1 MCVGLVVAASLA
13 AQPACP
19 PTPAY
24 SPCELVFDLN
34 EQEAAAHPNP
44 YLSVSLEIEF
54 RSPRYRTFR
63 MPAFWDGGRRL
74 VVRFT
79 PIDPGEWVFRAT
91 SNLERLNNQ
100 QGRLTATDSGS
111 PGFLQPANVHHWA
124 LVDDLKKTP
133 HLWMGDTLYSFASIP
148 RPLFDQ
154 ILEARARQKF
164 NHLRGVI
171 LSREGDPA
179 AAFSTPDQPNPDF
192 FREVDQR
199 VLALNR
205 KGIIADLVLGWDE
218 NQLAKLFP
226 AWQQR
231 ERYLRYVVARYTA
244 MHVTWQGVQEFEE
257 YEDGRALLKEIGAL
271 LKKLD
276 PYDHP
281 RSTHTVATSAPLFGD
296 GWMNYLVYQSS
307 SDEVGAIEHQL
318 YAAPQVNAEFAYEDS
333 GAGRTHA
340 HHVDT
345 DGFRQRLWNATMNG
359 QYPTFGNTGTYGG
372 RKIAIDPK
380 YLDSPGARQ
389 MTAWFDFFA
398 ATRHWELEPYFDVDG
413 GRALALEGVEY
424 IVYVEKPGPV
434 EMLVERHSY
443 QVAWFNPV
451 TGEYLKQKK
460 DFKGERF
467 TGEPPGG
474 AHDWV
479 LHLYREGRKESMLR
493 SYKFDSREVP
503 ILMQEVEQNPQ
514 RIPFEVVEPAQETLS
529 RAKPAAYAV
538 KVTRATRA
546 TRSIRWL
553 WTGEVSADGQGY
565 RLVGVGTKGT
575 LAIPR
580 RIARH
585 LPAVLDVRLYG
596 MNANGKVYSLVR
608 IFKLAE

>member
-1 MCVGLVVAASLA
+1 MWLPLAVAASLA

-24 SPCELVFDLN
+24 SPCELVFELT

-44 YLSVSLEIEF
+44 YLTVSLELEF

-63 MPAFWDGGRRL
+63 LPAFWDGGRRL
-74 VVRFT
+74 VARFT
-79 PIDPGEWVFRAT
+79 PVDPGEWAFRVS
-91 SNLERLNNQ
+91 SNVERFHNQ
-100 QGRLTATDSGS
+100 QGRLTATESGS

-124 LVDDLKKTP
+124 LVDDLNKTP

-164 NHLRGVI
+164 NHIRGVI
-171 LSREGDPA
+171 LSREGDPI
-179 AAFSTPDQPNPDF
+179 AAFPTADQPNPDF

-199 VLALNR
+199 VLAMNR

-218 NQLAKLFP
+218 NHLAKLFP

-231 ERYLRYVVARYTA
+231 ERYIRYVVARYAA
-244 MHVTWQGVQEFEE
+244 MHITWQGVQEFEE
-257 YEDGRALLKEIGAL
+257 YENGRALLKELGAL

-281 RSTHTVATSAPLFGD
+281 RSTHTVATSAPLLGD

-307 SDEVGAIEHQL
+307 SDELGAIEHQL

-333 GAGRTHA
+333 GAGRTHP

-345 DGFRQRLWNATMNG
+345 DTFRRRLWNAAMNG

-372 RKIAIDPK
+372 RKIPIDPK

-389 MTAWFDFFA
+389 MTAWFDFFSQ
-398 ATRHWELEPYFDVDG
+398 TRHWELEPFFDVDG

-434 EMLVERHSY
+434 ELLVERHSY

-451 TGEYLKQKK
+451 TGEYQKQKK

-467 TGEPPGG
+467 TGEPPDR

-493 SYKFDSREVP
+493 SYKFDSRP

-514 RIPFEVVEPAQETLS
+514 KVPFEVVEPAQDTLS
-529 RAKPAAYAV
+529 LAKPASYAV
-538 KVTRATRA
+538 KVTRETRA
-546 TRSIRWL
+546 TRSMMWL
-553 WTGEVSADGQGY
+553 WTGEVSAEGQGF
-565 RLVGVGTKGT
+565 RVVGAGPKGT
-575 LAIPR
+575 LRLPR
-580 RIARH
+580 GIARH